1 MRGATRFAPDVCRGL
16 LFQSTLPV
24 RGATFGRRAGD
35 SGAGY
40 FNPRSPCGE
49 RRITFLVCCANCCNF
64 NPRSPCGE
72 RRLNVQNI
80 HISFLFQSTLPVRG
94 ATNFEGCNL
103 RYDKNFNPR
112 SPCGERQGMVVLMR
126 AFTGISIHA
135 PRAGSD
141 ENALKNWSTLSS
153 FQSTLPVRGAT
164 SKEDKQ
170 KMETTISIHAP
181 RAGSDLTGMSDPE
194 KWIRFQ
200 STLPVRGATS
210 FSRAAFAGSCY
221 FNPRSPCGERR
232 GAGRRIRGNRLISI
246 HAPRAGSDIQKLA
259 FLSDSLGFQSTLPVR
274 GATQRQKNRWELFY
288 ISIHAPR
295 AGSDDE
301 PRAGR
306 GVPRDFN
313 PRSPCGERLFVRA
326 VNSVRGV
333 ISIHAPRAGSDVMEQ
348 IFIPRRAKIS
358 IHAPRAGSDGI
369 GLK

>member
-1 MRGATRFAPDVCRGL
+1 MSENTR
-16 LFQSTLPV
+16 
-24 RGATFGRRAGD
+24 
-35 SGAGY
+35 
-40 FNPRSPCGE
+40 
-49 RRITFLVCCANCCNF
+49 
-64 NPRSPCGE
+64 
-72 RRLNVQNI
+72 NV
-80 HISFLFQSTLPVRG
+80 
-94 ATNFEGCNL
+94 
-103 RYDKNFNPR
+103 DFNPR

-221 FNPRSPCGERR
+221 FNPRSPCGDRR
-232 GAGRRIRGNRLISI
+232 GAGRRIRGNRL
-246 HAPRAGSDIQKLA
+246 
-259 FLSDSLGFQSTLPVR
+259 
-274 GATQRQKNRWELFY
+274 

-313 PRSPCGERLFVRA
+313 PRSPCGERREFGQYA
-326 VNSVRGV
+326 TAASQQ
-333 ISIHAPRAGSDVMEQ
+333 ISIHAPRAGSDYAAGDY
-348 IFIPRRAKIS
+348 RYN
-358 IHAPRAGSDGI
+358 APGFQSTLPVRGATGINLTAGRWELFQSTLPVRGATI
-369 GLK
+369 CPCRQ

>member
-1 MRGATRFAPDVCRGL
+1 
-16 LFQSTLPV
+16 
-24 RGATFGRRAGD
+24 
-35 SGAGY
+35 
-40 FNPRSPCGE
+40 
-49 RRITFLVCCANCCNF
+49 
-64 NPRSPCGE
+64 
-72 RRLNVQNI
+72 
-80 HISFLFQSTLPVRG
+80 
-94 ATNFEGCNL
+94 
-103 RYDKNFNPR
+103 
-112 SPCGERQGMVVLMR
+112 MVVLMR

-295 AGSDDE
+295 AGSDANLDSM
-301 PRAGR
+301 PPLRLSRFQSTLPVR
-306 GVPRDFN
+306 GATMQLEIIVTTRRDFN
-313 PRSPCGERLFVRA
+313 PRSPCGERR
-326 VNSVRGV
+326 
-333 ISIHAPRAGSDVMEQ
+333 E
-348 IFIPRRAKIS
+348 
-358 IHAPRAGSDGI
+358 
-369 GLK
+369 

>member
-1 MRGATRFAPDVCRGL
+1 MRGATGVKCAGQTIPQISIHAPRAGGDTSPRPEAPNGT
-16 LFQSTLPV
+16 FQSTPPV
-24 RGATFGRRAGD
+24 RGATHVIRAVYFSKYISIHAPRAGGD
-35 SGAGY
+35 CRHALRRRGLY
-40 FNPRSPCGE
+40 HFNPRPPCGE
-49 RRITFLVCCANCCNF
+49 RRITFLVCCANCCNFNPRSPCGERRKKQSGKKIQTIFQSTLPVRGATISSLLNSRSSYYF

-94 ATNFEGCNL
+94 ATRDGGFDEGFYGN
-103 RYDKNFNPR
+103 
-112 SPCGERQGMVVLMR
+112 
-126 AFTGISIHA
+126 
-135 PRAGSD
+135 
-141 ENALKNWSTLSS
+141 
-153 FQSTLPVRGAT
+153 
-164 SKEDKQ
+164 
-170 KMETTISIHAP
+170 
-181 RAGSDLTGMSDPE
+181 
-194 KWIRFQ
+194 
-200 STLPVRGATS
+200 
-210 FSRAAFAGSCY
+210 

-313 PRSPCGERLFVRA
+313 PRSPCGERREFGQYA
-326 VNSVRGV
+326 TAASQQ
-333 ISIHAPRAGSDVMEQ
+333 ISIHAPRAGSDYAAGDY
-348 IFIPRRAKIS
+348 RYN
-358 IHAPRAGSDGI
+358 APGFQSTLPVRGAT
-369 GLK
+369 

>member
-1 MRGATRFAPDVCRGL
+1 
-16 LFQSTLPV
+16 
-24 RGATFGRRAGD
+24 
-35 SGAGY
+35 
-40 FNPRSPCGE
+40 
-49 RRITFLVCCANCCNF
+49 
-64 NPRSPCGE
+64 
-72 RRLNVQNI
+72 
-80 HISFLFQSTLPVRG
+80 
-94 ATNFEGCNL
+94 
-103 RYDKNFNPR
+103 
-112 SPCGERQGMVVLMR
+112 MVVLMR

-153 FQSTLPVRGAT
+153 FESTLPVRGARA
-164 SKEDKQ
+164 KEDKQ
-170 KMETTISIHAP
+170 KIETTISIHAP

-301 PRAGR
+301 PAAGR

-313 PRSPCGERLFVRA
+313 PRSPCGERREFGQYA
-326 VNSVRGV
+326 TAASQQ
-333 ISIHAPRAGSDVMEQ
+333 ISIHAPRAGSDYAAGDY
-348 IFIPRRAKIS
+348 RYN
-358 IHAPRAGSDGI
+358 APGFQSTLPVRGATGINLTAGRWELFQSTLPVRGATI
-369 GLK
+369 CPCRQ

>member
-1 MRGATRFAPDVCRGL
+1 MSENTR
-16 LFQSTLPV
+16 
-24 RGATFGRRAGD
+24 
-35 SGAGY
+35 
-40 FNPRSPCGE
+40 
-49 RRITFLVCCANCCNF
+49 
-64 NPRSPCGE
+64 
-72 RRLNVQNI
+72 NV
-80 HISFLFQSTLPVRG
+80 
-94 ATNFEGCNL
+94 
-103 RYDKNFNPR
+103 DFNPR

-313 PRSPCGERLFVRA
+313 PRSPCGERREFGQYA
-326 VNSVRGV
+326 TAASQQ
-333 ISIHAPRAGSDVMEQ
+333 ISIHAPRAGSDYAAGDY
-348 IFIPRRAKIS
+348 RYS
-358 IHAPRAGSDGI
+358 APGFQSTLPVRGATGINLTAGRWELFQSTLPVRGATI
-369 GLK
+369 CPCRQ